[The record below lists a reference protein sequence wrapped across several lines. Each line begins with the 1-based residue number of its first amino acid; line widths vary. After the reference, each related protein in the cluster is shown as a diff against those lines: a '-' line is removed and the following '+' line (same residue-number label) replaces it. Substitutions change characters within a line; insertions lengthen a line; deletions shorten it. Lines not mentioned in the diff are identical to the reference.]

1 MEQHQEECGSV
12 LFGDELEVC
21 LQNIKEGDE
30 SSREK
35 FMADAKPFI
44 AGVVGRLCGR
54 SLSWE
59 RDDELSIGLIAFNEA
74 IDRFKEK
81 MGVPF
86 TAFARMVIRSRVTDY
101 LRKESRWNRV
111 ELHMSEGPQESTIS
125 QVENDASLERYIKET
140 ANRERIE
147 EIKDYNVKITRL
159 GISFQELVKSSPKHR
174 DTRETLIRAACYIV
188 EHSSL
193 YDTLQVS
200 KRLPMREVEMGTG
213 ISRKVL
219 ERGRKYIIGIAVLL
233 YHREEFIY
241 LNSYVR
247 LPQGGA
253 D

>member
-1 MEQHQEECGSV
+1 
-12 LFGDELEVC
+12 
-21 LQNIKEGDE
+21 
-30 SSREK
+30 
-35 FMADAKPFI
+35 
-44 AGVVGRLCGR
+44 
-54 SLSWE
+54 
-59 RDDELSIGLIAFNEA
+59 
-74 IDRFKEK
+74 

-101 LRKESRWNRV
+101 LRKESRWNRA
-111 ELHMSEGPQESTIS
+111 ELHMSESQPENMIS
-125 QVENDASLERYIKET
+125 QVENNASFEKYIKET

-159 GISFQELVKSSPKHR
+159 GITFGELVKSSPKHR
-174 DTRETLIRAACYIV
+174 DTREALFRAACYMV
-188 EHSSL
+188 KHNSL

-200 KRLPMREVEMGTG
+200 KRLPMRELETGTG
-213 ISRKVL
+213 VSRKVL

-233 YHREEFIY
+233 YYREEYVY